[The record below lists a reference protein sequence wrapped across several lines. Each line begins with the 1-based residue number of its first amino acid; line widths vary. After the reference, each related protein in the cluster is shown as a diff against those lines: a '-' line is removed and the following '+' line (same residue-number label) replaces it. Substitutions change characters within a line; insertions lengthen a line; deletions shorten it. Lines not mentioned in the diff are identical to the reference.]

1 MSLPFRFLPLLLV
14 ASQSLAGWALAENSQ
29 TLQVVFDPKIQ
40 SAGLEVDRA
49 KIAADPEGGWSAK
62 YGSDPDKGWQRSF
75 RFHVTDKDFLAGK
88 YPVVDIETTFRT
100 APSVLFDLDAATSS
114 GFRNLLDERMPGR
127 NPEEWRTR
135 KIELDDFAPAG
146 KSDLTLSAANA
157 LSVKDVRIVG
167 YDLDKDVNWPRVL
180 RIGEIAGPQEGG
192 VLLFTR
198 GGSREFTIPLKNHAR
213 IPCSLSY
220 TLQISSFTAPVQK
233 MEGRLTLPAGGAESL
248 RFTFDHAKLPLGP
261 YEAVLDIRQTDSPEK
276 PLLSRKFRLGVITD
290 TPLTKARDGEFLYGL
305 DPANNFQHATHT
317 PAMFTYYRLMGVDLL
332 RNPYNIDM
340 KESVED
346 ASRALATLA
355 AQDLQ
360 TMIMVDPPKDQ
371 DPARRAAALEK
382 KVAFLKELS
391 RKHAGKG
398 AGKFHFFELGNEP
411 DLPFFYP
418 NSIPDFLESFYA
430 MYDAIKE
437 GSKEAG
443 LPRDATVVMNGG
455 LSFVHDIG
463 EKRSREFLEIID
475 TKRIDAFGYHGHG
488 PGIQAERM
496 AYERIRDTARQFGKD
511 NMPFIETE
519 SGYMGTDHSTLMDQA
534 RTVVEKT
541 VFAQSVHEPFLM
553 YFRLVM
559 MEGHEGGYGMTEH
572 VIEPRPSVLSY
583 RNMVERLRHQQFAR
597 LLDFA
602 GKSGA
607 EDVNGYLF
615 EGRNEKGSAD
625 GRKTVVAFC
634 ERAAKYALLVRLAPP
649 DAKAENVKLY
659 DMFGNTMP
667 VEIMSGNV
675 ASFTVGPDP
684 VYLSWISQ
692 DGADAV
698 DVLSPLLR
706 ANVDAPLLTG
716 TTNPVM
722 LSFFNPTA
730 KPLDVNI
737 SVAAHSRVAVEATP
751 KGSALTLPLN
761 QPVSLPISVALGRSE
776 TPLSLPVWW
785 RVFLDV
791 DGNTLTP
798 AQLSSVPDELLA
810 RGGMS
815 SGEFQWTPDHK
826 INFGKIAGG
835 FSEWRPGTAFAY
847 IDSPAATELRCA
859 ASPDFWMTWFV
870 NGRKVYDTTT
880 DRVHGGGDFG
890 SHTFTLPL
898 KAGRNTIAV
907 TGFSGSGGW
916 VVDYAGPK
924 ELAIFTSGGVDPDRL
939 TVSIDSAGQQIA
951 RMDIPFQLQGSI
963 PLLGSIANPDQPAG
977 WLPLEPF
984 ALLGSSELTNLWVK
998 EPDQTRWYTGEKDL
1012 SAIVWARQ
1020 TNDCLHIFLSVTDDK
1035 LIPATANDQLPQSDA
1050 VRIVLATPDGQVL
1063 LDATGGL
1070 VNGIAASIG
1079 SKEATF
1085 AIQRQ
1090 EAGDGARTSYHI
1102 TIPKSALPQ
1111 QPCRLN
1117 LSVLDN
1123 DAGYLKQTLDLG
1135 QVSQPKAGPL
1145 LNLP

>member
-1 MSLPFRFLPLLLV
+1 MLSPRRLLPLFLL
-14 ASQSLAGWALAENSQ
+14 ASQSLAGWASAESTK
-29 TLQVVFDPKIQ
+29 TLEVVFDQTIQ
-40 SAGLEVDRA
+40 SSGLEVDRTRLA
-49 KIAADPEGGWSAK
+49 PDAAGGWAAK
-62 YGSDPDKGWQRSF
+62 HGSDPDKGWQRAF
-75 RFHVTDKDFLAGK
+75 RFHVSDPDYLAGR
-88 YPVVDIETTFRT
+88 YPVIDIETTFRT
-100 APSVLFDLDAATSS
+100 APSVLFNLDASTSS
-114 GFRNLLDERMPGR
+114 GFSNLVEERMPGR
-127 NPEEWRTR
+127 NPEEWHTR
-135 KIELDDFAPAG
+135 KIELNDFAPTG
-146 KSDLTLSAANA
+146 KNDLTLSAANA
-157 LSVKDVRIVG
+157 LSVKDVRIIG
-167 YDLDKDVNWPRVL
+167 YDLDKNVNWRRVL
-180 RIGEIAGPQEGG
+180 RVGEIVGPQEGG

-220 TLQISSFTAPVQK
+220 TLQISSFSAPVQK
-233 MEGRLTLPAGGAESL
+233 EEGKLSLPAGGAENL

-261 YEAVLDIRQTDSPEK
+261 YEAILDIRQTDSPDK
-276 PLLSRKFRLGVITD
+276 PILSRKFRLGVITD
-290 TPLTKARDGEFLYGL
+290 TALTKARDGEYLYGL

-317 PAMFTYYRLMGVDLL
+317 PAMFTYYRLMGVDIL

-340 KESVED
+340 KETVED
-346 ASRALATLA
+346 ASRALAILA
-355 AQDLQ
+355 SQDLQ
-360 TMIMVDPPKDQ
+360 AMIMVDPPKDK
-371 DPARRAAALEK
+371 DPAKRATALEK
-382 KVAFLKELS
+382 KVAFLKKLS
-391 RKHAGKG
+391 LKHAGKG
-398 AGKFHFFELGNEP
+398 PGKYHFFELGNEP

-463 EKRSREFLEIID
+463 EKRSREFLELID

-496 AYERIRDTARQFGKD
+496 AYERIRETARQFGKD
-511 NMPFIETE
+511 HMPFIETE

-541 VFAQSVHEPFLM
+541 AFAQSVHEPFLM

-583 RNMVERLRHQQFAR
+583 RTMVERLRHQQFVR

-607 EDVNGYLF
+607 EGVNGYLF
-615 EGRNEKGSAD
+615 EGRNEKGAPD
-625 GRKTVVAFC
+625 GRKTVLAFC
-634 ERAAKYALLVRLAPP
+634 ERAAKYTLLVRLATP
-649 DAKAENVKLY
+649 DSKVEDVKLY
-659 DMFGNTMP
+659 DMFGNTLP
-667 VEIMSGNV
+667 VEVMSGNV
-675 ASFTVGPDP
+675 ASFPVGPDP
-684 VYLSWISQ
+684 VYLAWTSP

-706 ANVDAPLLTG
+706 ANLDTPLLTS
-716 TTNPVM
+716 TTNPVT

-730 KPLDVNI
+730 KPLDVQVT
-737 SVAAHSRVAVEATP
+737 VAPHARVAIEATP
-751 KGSALTLPLN
+751 KDSALTLPLN
-761 QPVSLPISVALGRSE
+761 QPATVPVSVALGRSE

-791 DGNTLTP
+791 DGTTLTP
-798 AQLSSVPDELLA
+798 AQLSSVPDELLTKS
-810 RGGMS
+810 GMS
-815 SGEFQWTPDHK
+815 AGEFQWTPDHR

-847 IDSPAATELRCA
+847 IDSPTATELRCA

-870 NGRKVYDTTT
+870 NGKKLYDTTT

-898 KAGRNTIAV
+898 HAGRNTIAV

-939 TVSIDSAGQQIA
+939 TVSIQSAGQQIA
-951 RMDIPFQLQGSI
+951 RTDIPFQVQGPVP
-963 PLLGSIANPDQPAG
+963 PLGDIANPDQPAG

-998 EPDQTRWYTGEKDL
+998 EPDQSRWYTGEKDL
-1012 SAIVWARQ
+1012 SAIVWTRQ
-1020 TNDCLHIFLSVTDDK
+1020 TTESLHIFLSVMDDRM
-1035 LIPATANDQLPQSDA
+1035 TAASTSDQLPQNDA
-1050 VRIVLATPDGQVL
+1050 VRLVLAGADGKPV

-1070 VNGIAASIG
+1070 VNGSAASIG

-1085 AIQRQ
+1085 AIQR
-1090 EAGDGARTSYHI
+1090 EESTSIARITYHI
-1102 TIPKSALPQ
+1102 TIAKSSLPS
-1111 QPCRLN
+1111 QPLRLN